1 MANTDKEAIAK
12 APSGR
17 VTRTPIGVRN
27 VLTVKGKDPNYVYRV
42 VNDVDDRVEAFVE
55 GGYEV
60 VKARD
65 VKVGDKRVD
74 APSEEG
80 SVKRISVGGGNKG
93 VVMRIR
99 KDWHD
104 EDQAAKEKFI
114 AETEA
119 TMKAEALNGY
129 YGKIEVGAKPT

>member
-65 VKVGDKRVD
+65 VKVGDKRID

-80 SVKRISVGGGNKG
+80 SIKRVSVGGGAKG

-99 KDWHD
+99 RDWHD

-129 YGKIEVGAKPT
+129 YGKIEGGAKPT